1 MIRPLLLAALQGWG
15 RTNLVPGYFAW
26 AVERLGPRLAGGED
40 SLPSTLPNGVRIRC
54 DLRDHIQRA
63 QWFFG
68 AYEPVD
74 SYLVMKLLRP
84 GMNVVDAGANVGQ
97 YSVLAST
104 AVGPSGSVHAFEP
117 IPTNLERI
125 RWAPA
130 LLFYFAFPAGLIHFA
145 LMPALAGGSP
155 MAAFVNGALLGLLAY
170 GTYDLANYATLRR
183 WTLTITLA
191 DLVYGS
197 LVAGVSTLAA
207 YAGVVAMRGWGW
219 L

>member
-1 MIRPLLLAALQGWG
+1 M
-15 RTNLVPGYFAW
+15 TF
-26 AVERLGPRLAGGED
+26 LAGYLIFLVVFGVID
-40 SLPSTLPNGVRIRC
+40 VIWLSL
-54 DLRDHIQRA
+54 
-63 QWFFG
+63 
-68 AYEPVD
+68 
-74 SYLVMKLLRP
+74 M
-84 GMNVVDAGANVGQ
+84 AGAL
-97 YSVLAST
+97 Y
-104 AVGPSGSVHAFEP
+104 H
-117 IPTNLERI
+117 PTLGDALLERI

-170 GTYDLANYATLRR
+170 GTYDLTNYATLRR